1 MLQSFGEKYLQR
13 SEEANLRHS
22 ALPKSEGPALKKA
35 FDDEFEASQTII
47 TQYFDILN
55 YFNIFK
61 CEEYYRLR
69 TTLEGS
75 MSMHQDHDY
84 RTSWSCTNDSCLLL
98 IRRIH

>member
-47 TQYFDILN
+47 TQYFDI
-55 YFNIFK
+55 F
-61 CEEYYRLR
+61 
-69 TTLEGS
+69 
-75 MSMHQDHDY
+75 
-84 RTSWSCTNDSCLLL
+84 
-98 IRRIH
+98 